1 MIFAIYIYDK
11 NCIQNIFVTSTN
23 QSEKDK
29 LQFLSR
35 QMTCSSTS
43 QKETSRC
50 LISICKCIPRH
61 LSPNIM
67 AKFMALLI
75 LSVGK
80 SVEQQEFS
88 YAAGGSLK

>member
-1 MIFAIYIYDK
+1 MI

-29 LQFLSR
+29 LQFLNR
-35 QMTCSSTS
+35 QMMYSSTS

-50 LISICKCIPRH
+50 LMSICKYVPYH

-80 SVEQQEFS
+80 SVKQLEFS
-88 YAAGGSLK
+88 YSAGGSLK

>member
-50 LISICKCIPRH
+50 LISICKCVPRH

-80 SVEQQEFS
+80 SVEQREFS

>member
-1 MIFAIYIYDK
+1 M
-11 NCIQNIFVTSTN
+11 FVTSAN

-29 LQFLSR
+29 LQFLNR

-50 LISICKCIPRH
+50 LLSMCKCVPHH

-67 AKFMALLI
+67 AIFMALLI

-80 SVEQQEFS
+80 SVEHLEFS
-88 YAAGGSLK
+88 YSAGGSLK